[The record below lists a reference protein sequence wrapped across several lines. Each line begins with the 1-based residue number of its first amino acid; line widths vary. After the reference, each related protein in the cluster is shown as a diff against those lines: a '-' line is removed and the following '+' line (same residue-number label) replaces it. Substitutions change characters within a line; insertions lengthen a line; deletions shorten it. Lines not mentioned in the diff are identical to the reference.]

1 VDAWLEQEYQ
11 LTPDAREA
19 LRSRFLEGNAAFF
32 LPRFAAEM
40 KNGELHLKQL
50 AKKCDFVHI

>member
-19 LRSRFLEGNAAFF
+19 LRSRFLEGKCRFSCHD
-32 LPRFAAEM
+32 LPQ
-40 KNGELHLKQL
+40 K
-50 AKKCDFVHI
+50 

>member
-19 LRSRFLEGNAAFF
+19 LRSRFLEVNAVFSCHD
-32 LPRFAAEM
+32 LPQ
-40 KNGELHLKQL
+40 K
-50 AKKCDFVHI
+50 